1 MRLFLRWLFR
11 LALGAIALAA
21 ITVVVVLVVHARQLD
36 RLKRLAG
43 IPPSVYIVEQ
53 SPSIVLDH
61 VRVIDG
67 SGGAPR
73 EDQSI
78 VIGSGKI
85 TYAGPSAGRPNLPTS
100 KVLDLTGRTVFPG
113 LVGMHEHLFMTAA
126 IPSRKSLLAQQSTA
140 FPLMYL
146 ASGVTTMR
154 TAGSIAPEQDLL
166 IKQRIDQGEA
176 VGPEMFLT
184 APYLEGR
191 PAMFPEM
198 HVLEGPEE
206 ARRAVDT
213 WADRGM
219 TSFKAYMTITPD
231 ELQAA
236 VTEAHARGLKITG
249 HLCTIGFR
257 QATDLGIDN
266 LEHGLL
272 VDTEFY
278 SKKQPDTCPGR
289 RATLDWMAEY
299 NNQLDVESP
308 PVQDMIRYLVSHHVV
323 VTSTLAVMEEASGYP
338 RHPEDTDR
346 ARRAMTWQAWLFSRM
361 KIALAARFA
370 HLDRL
375 LGKEMAFE
383 HDFVKAG
390 GALLAGS
397 DPTGPGSVLAGF
409 ADQREVELLVQAG
422 FTPVEAIHIATQ
434 NGAEFLGIG
443 SRVGTISPG
452 KQADLVVVEGDPSR
466 NISDIRNVEMVFR
479 NGIGYNP
486 AKLLAGIDG
495 VVGLKD

>member
-1 MRLFLRWLFR
+1 MRRFLTWLLR
-11 LALGAIALAA
+11 LGLVVLALAA
-21 ITVVVVLVVHARQLD
+21 IATAVVLVVHSRQLD
-36 RLKRLAG
+36 RLKRLAA
-43 IPPSVYIVEQ
+43 IPPSTYILEQ

-67 SGGAPR
+67 SGAPPQ

-78 VIGSGKI
+78 VIEAGKI
-85 TYAGPSAGRPNLPTS
+85 ADAGPSATRPDVPAA

-154 TAGSIAPEQDLL
+154 TAGSIAPEQDLR

-191 PAMFPEM
+191 PAIFPEM
-198 HVLEGPEE
+198 LVLEDPEE

-213 WADRGM
+213 WANRGM

-236 VTEAHARGLKITG
+236 AMEAHARGLKITG

-257 QATDLGIDN
+257 QAADLGIDN

-278 SKKQPDTCPGR
+278 PKKQPNTCPQGR
-289 RATLDWMAEY
+289 AALDWMTEY

-308 PVQDMIRYLVSHHVV
+308 PVQDVIRYLVSHHVAM
-323 VTSTLAVMEEASGYP
+323 TSTLAVFEEALGYP
-338 RHPEDTDR
+338 RPAEDADR
-346 ARRAMTWQAWLFSRM
+346 ARHAMTWQAWRLSRM
-361 KIALAARFA
+361 KIALTARFA

-390 GALLAGS
+390 GTLLAGS
-397 DPTGPGSVLAGF
+397 DPTGQGSVLAGF

-443 SRVGTISPG
+443 GRVGTISPG
-452 KQADLVVVEGDPSR
+452 KQADLVVVQGDPSR
-466 NISDIRNVEMVFR
+466 NISDVRNIEIVFR
-479 NGIGYNP
+479 KGIGYSP
-486 AKLLAGIDG
+486 AKLLDGIDG

>member
-1 MRLFLRWLFR
+1 MRRFLVWLLR
-11 LALGAIALAA
+11 LGLVAIALALIA
-21 ITVVVVLVVHARQLD
+21 VTVVLVIHARQLA
-36 RLKRLAG
+36 RLKRLAS
-43 IPPSVYIVEQ
+43 IPPSTYIVEQ
-53 SPSIVLDH
+53 SPSIVLHH

-67 SGGAPR
+67 SGGPPR

-78 VIGSGKI
+78 VIGSGKV
-85 TYAGPSAGRPNLPTS
+85 TYVGPSAGRPDLPTS

-146 ASGVTTMR
+146 AAGVTTMR

-166 IKQRIDQGEA
+166 IKQRIDRGEA

-191 PAMFPEM
+191 PAIFPEM
-198 HVLEGPEE
+198 HVLENSEE
-206 ARRAVDT
+206 ARRAVGT

-231 ELQAA
+231 ELRAAAMQAH
-236 VTEAHARGLKITG
+236 VRGLKITG

-257 QATDLGIDN
+257 QAADLGIDN

-278 SKKQPDTCPGR
+278 SRKQPNTCPMKDA
-289 RATLDWMAEY
+289 RAWMSEY
-299 NNQLDVESP
+299 NNQLDVESA
-308 PVQDMIRYLVSHHVV
+308 PVQDLIRYLVGHHVAI
-323 VTSTLAVMEEASGYP
+323 TSTLAAYEEGLGMMLEEDKDKT
-338 RHPEDTDR
+338 RH
-346 ARRAMTWQAWLFSRM
+346 AVTWQAWELSRM
-361 KIALAARFA
+361 KIAAVRHL

-390 GALLAGS
+390 GTLLAGS
-397 DPTGPGSVLAGF
+397 DPTGQGEEACHFMQHRYRKRSRTNSWITDAARQQF
-409 ADQREVELLVQAG
+409 
-422 FTPVEAIHIATQ
+422 FTEPQWI
-434 NGAEFLGIG
+434 
-443 SRVGTISPG
+443 
-452 KQADLVVVEGDPSR
+452 
-466 NISDIRNVEMVFR
+466 
-479 NGIGYNP
+479 
-486 AKLLAGIDG
+486 
-495 VVGLKD
+495 